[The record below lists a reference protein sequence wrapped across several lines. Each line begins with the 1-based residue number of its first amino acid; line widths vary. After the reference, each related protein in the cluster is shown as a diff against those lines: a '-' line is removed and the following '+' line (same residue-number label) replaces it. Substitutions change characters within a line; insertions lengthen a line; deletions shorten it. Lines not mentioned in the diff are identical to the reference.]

1 MELLTDLQ
9 FDLALRLV
17 VAGLFGAVVGLEREL
32 HGSVAGIRTHLLV
45 ALGSAVFTELSIFGF
60 TGPLALAAGDPAAA
74 VDPTRIA
81 AQIVSGIG
89 FLGAGAILKQGVT
102 ISGLTT
108 AASLWAVGAVG
119 MAAGAGA
126 WWIGLVASAIMLI
139 ALWPLNILA
148 RRLRRSDEL
157 VVRLRSESLAG
168 VGAATG
174 LLANRPVELV
184 GVEVERARGS
194 RTEFALTVRVPNK
207 GVRADLLGA
216 IGALEGIELLG
227 VHSSEEG

>member
-1 MELLTDLQ
+1 MDPVDSLQ

-17 VAGLFGAVVGLEREL
+17 VAALFGAVVGLEREV

-60 TGPLALAAGDPAAA
+60 SGPLALAAGEPAVA

-89 FLGAGAILKQGVT
+89 FLGAGAILKQGVN

-126 WWIGLVASAIMLI
+126 WWIGLAASVIMLI

-148 RRLRRSDEL
+148 RKLRRSDEL
-157 VVRLRSESLAG
+157 VIRLRSDALSG
-168 VGAATG
+168 VGVATG

-184 GVEVERARGS
+184 GVEVGRARGS
-194 RTEFALTVRVPNK
+194 RTEFSLTVRVPNK
-207 GVRADLLGA
+207 GVRGELISALT
-216 IGALEGIELLG
+216 ALEGVELLG
-227 VHSSEEG
+227 VESDQS

>member
-1 MELLTDLQ
+1 MTLVDGLQ

-17 VAGLFGAVVGLEREL
+17 IAALFGAVVGLEREV

-60 TGPLALAAGDPAAA
+60 SGPLALAAGDPTVA

-89 FLGAGAILKQGVT
+89 FLGAGAILKQGVN

-126 WWIGLVASAIMLI
+126 WWIGLAASVIMLI

-148 RRLRRSDEL
+148 RKLRRSDEL
-157 VVRLRSESLAG
+157 VVRLRSEALSG

-174 LLANRPVELV
+174 LLATRPVELV
-184 GVEVERARGS
+184 GVEVGRARGS
-194 RTEFALTVRVPNK
+194 RTEFSLTVRVPNK
-207 GVRADLLGA
+207 GVRGELISALT
-216 IGALEGIELLG
+216 ALEGVELLG
-227 VHSSEEG
+227 VESDQS